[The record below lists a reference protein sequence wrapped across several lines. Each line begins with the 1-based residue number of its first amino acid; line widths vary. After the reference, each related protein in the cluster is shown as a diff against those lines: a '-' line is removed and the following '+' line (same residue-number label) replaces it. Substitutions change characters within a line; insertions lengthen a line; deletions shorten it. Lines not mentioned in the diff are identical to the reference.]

1 MTMQDAHLVLHGIA
15 VKKYATVEDIGS
27 VTALDPAV
35 VASLVNEAVAK
46 GRASEANGKYLLTP
60 IGQVTLKS
68 SYSKVYGR
76 LRKDAEFLSAYETF
90 EQINNDLKQAI
101 TDWQTVEVGGQ
112 MVPNDHGDE
121 DYDAAVIDRIG
132 NIHERVERVLD
143 RLGAQE
149 SRLAIY
155 GEKLLLALER
165 AEDGDISWVS
175 DATIE
180 SYHTVWFELHEDLLR
195 IIGRERE
202 EH

>member
-35 VASLVNEAVAK
+35 VAALVNEAVAK

-132 NIHERVERVLD
+132 NIHELVERVLD
-143 RLGAQE
+143 RLGVQE

-155 GEKLLLALER
+155 GEKLLVALER
-165 AEDGDISWVS
+165 AEDGDISWIS

-195 IIGRERE
+195 IMGRERK